1 MSQRTSLAVMV
12 AGEVLLAAAI
22 VAVSA
27 CAASATG
34 VCSPSGF
41 GLGSSGLAL
50 GFGGGLVLVIGLV
63 MYLTN
68 LWGTVPPVSVLR
80 ANTTGAL
87 GRCPSCGGALG
98 WVGPTGRWRCSQCGA
113 YW

>member
-1 MSQRTSLAVMV
+1 MV
-12 AGEVLLAAAI
+12 AGGALIAAAI

-27 CAASATG
+27 CAASSSG
-34 VCSPSGF
+34 LCSPSGF
-41 GLGSSGLAL
+41 GLGSVGLAL
-50 GFGGGLVLVIGLV
+50 GFGGGLVLVIGIV
-63 MYLTN
+63 MHIAD
-68 LWGTVPPVSVLR
+68 LWGTVPPPSVMR
-80 ANTTGAL
+80 ANIEGSY